1 MEGFLKDLKYSLRV
15 FSNSPGVTIAAVAAV
30 ALGIGANTAIFS
42 VVNAVLLK
50 PVRAPEP
57 ARVVA
62 FMNTSLGETNSYA
75 SEIKFNLWREQTSV
89 FQDVSG
95 YRLGAFTLT
104 GVDQPQEVNA
114 VQVTSDYFRLFGL
127 PVARGRGFSA
137 EDERISTGQL
147 FESGHVAILS
157 DAFWK
162 RAFGG
167 APNAVGKTIS
177 LSGNPYDV
185 IGIMA
190 PGIQTE
196 LPEPDVWMAFPI
208 GPNSTYQVHYFQ
220 ALGLLKPG
228 ITIGQANAQ
237 LKLTTQAFR
246 RKFPNSLSTSRG
258 DEFSV
263 QPLRDVLVKDVR
275 PSLLILAGAVSFVLL
290 IACANVA
297 NLLLARGAARTREI
311 AIRVAMGAS
320 RGRIVQQLLTESVA
334 LSILGTAFGLALGT
348 FGIHALLALVPAN
361 IPRMGEH
368 GSNVSMDWRVLCF
381 SILAALITGL
391 LFGLIPALQASQ
403 TVLRFRPNALRQNR
417 ARSLLVIGEMS
428 LALLLLIGSALLIRT
443 LIALRSVNPG
453 FDAHNVV
460 TTRTSLDPSLVKAS
474 GVDPMVRDVFRRLA
488 ALPGVESA
496 AFTRLLPL
504 DGSFN
509 SLPFIVS
516 GRPLS
521 GPSHGNSRWTIASA
535 GFFDVLKIPVVR
547 GRVFTERDGAGT
559 PGVVVINQSMAR
571 IFWPG
576 SDPLNDQILI
586 GKGLGPSFEEP
597 ARQVIGV
604 VSDIRDQ
611 SLDHDA
617 EPEVYVPAAQVS
629 DARMVNGSVAWVIRT
644 HAAAPSLDSSIQ
656 AELRQA
662 TGQPVA
668 AVRSMEEI
676 MVQSTARQDFN
687 MLLMSIFGGSAL
699 LLAAIGIY
707 GLLSY
712 SVQQRTRELGIRL
725 ALGAKSSG
733 VRNMVV
739 LQGMRLALTGVGIGI
754 VAAFGLTRFIASF
767 LFGVKAWD
775 PVAFTLTP
783 LLLSAVAFIAVWVP
797 ARRASRVDPMRSL
810 RHE

>member
-15 FSNSPGVTIAAVAAV
+15 FLNSPGVTIAAVAAV
-30 ALGIGANTAIFS
+30 ALGIGTSTAIFS

-57 ARVVA
+57 GRVVE
-62 FMNTSLGETNSYA
+62 FMNTSQGDTNSYA

-89 FQDVSG
+89 FQDVSA
-95 YRLGAFTLT
+95 YRLNAFTLT

-114 VQVTSDYFRLFGL
+114 VQVTADYFRLFGL
-127 PVARGRGFSA
+127 PIARGRGFSA
-137 EDERISTGQL
+137 EDERTSTGQL

-162 RAFGG
+162 KAFGG
-167 APNAVGKTIS
+167 DPNIAGKTIS

-190 PGIQTE
+190 PGVQTE

-208 GPNSTYQVHYFQ
+208 GPNTTYQVHYFQ
-220 ALGLLKPG
+220 AVGRLKPG

-237 LKLTTQAFR
+237 LKLTTQEFR
-246 RKFPNSLSTSRG
+246 RKFPNSISTSRG

-334 LSILGTAFGLALGT
+334 LSLVGTAFGLALGT

-381 SILAALITGL
+381 TILAALITGL

-403 TVLRFRPNALRQNR
+403 TELRFRPSAMLQNR

-453 FDAHNVV
+453 FDGHNVV
-460 TTRTSLDPSLVKAS
+460 TTRTSLNPSFVKAS

-509 SLPFIVS
+509 SLPFIVT

-535 GFFDVLKIPVVR
+535 GFFDVLRIPVVR
-547 GRVFTERDGAGT
+547 GRVFTERDGPGT

-576 SDPLNDQILI
+576 SDPLNDQIVI

-597 ARQVIGV
+597 ARQIIGV

-611 SLDHDA
+611 SLDHNS

-644 HAAAPSLDSSIQ
+644 HRAAPSLDSSIQ

-662 TGQPVA
+662 TGQPVP

-676 MVQSTARQDFN
+676 VAQSTARQDFN

-739 LQGMRLALTGVGIGI
+739 FQGMRLALTGVGIGI

-783 LLLSAVAFIAVWVP
+783 LLLSGVAFIAVWVP